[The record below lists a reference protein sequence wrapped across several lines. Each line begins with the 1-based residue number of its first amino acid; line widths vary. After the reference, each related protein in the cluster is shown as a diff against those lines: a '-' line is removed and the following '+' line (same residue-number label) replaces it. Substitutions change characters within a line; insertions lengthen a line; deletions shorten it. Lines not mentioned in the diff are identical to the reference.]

1 MWEFVEAHWRD
12 GIEILILSALA
23 YHGYLFLRA
32 TRGARILTGLLV
44 LLLSLTI
51 ISDFLKLE
59 VITWLLQRLSVFL
72 AIGLV
77 VIFQPELRRM
87 LAELGSQRLF
97 SFNKTDEASLDSLI
111 EAMVELSHKRIGA
124 LIAIKRGIDMRQF
137 AETGVELD
145 ALISSELL
153 NTIFHPKTPLHDG
166 GIIVEQGRI
175 VAAGCVFPVSQREV
189 RNRAVGLRHRAA
201 MGVTE
206 ETDAIALIVSE
217 ETGAL
222 SLCFRG
228 KLDHDLE
235 PEALKQYVN
244 DILTF
249 GNPQDEQHRHD
260 PARDMGAGV

>member
-1 MWEFVEAHWRD
+1 
-12 GIEILILSALA
+12 
-23 YHGYLFLRA
+23 
-32 TRGARILTGLLV
+32 
-44 LLLSLTI
+44 
-51 ISDFLKLE
+51 
-59 VITWLLQRLSVFL
+59 
-72 AIGLV
+72 
-77 VIFQPELRRM
+77 
-87 LAELGSQRLF
+87 
-97 SFNKTDEASLDSLI
+97 
-111 EAMVELSHKRIGA
+111 
-124 LIAIKRGIDMRQF
+124 
-137 AETGVELD
+137 
-145 ALISSELL
+145 
-153 NTIFHPKTPLHDG
+153 
-166 GIIVEQGRI
+166 
-175 VAAGCVFPVSQREV
+175 V

-235 PEALKQYVN
+235 PEVLKQYVN

>member
-1 MWEFVEAHWRD
+1 MWDFVQQHWRD

-23 YHGYLFLRA
+23 YHGYLFLKA
-32 TRGARILTGLLV
+32 TRGAYILIWLLV
-44 LLLSLTI
+44 LLLSLTF
-51 ISDFLKLE
+51 ISDFLQLK

-72 AIGLV
+72 AVGLV

-97 SFNKTDEASLDSLI
+97 FFNKTDEASLDSLI
-111 EAMVELSHKRIGA
+111 ESMVELSHKRVGA
-124 LIAIKRGIDMRQF
+124 LIAIKRGIDMKQF
-137 AETGVELD
+137 VETGVEMD
-145 ALISSELL
+145 ALISPELL

-166 GIIVEQGRI
+166 GVILDQDRI
-175 VAAGCVFPVSQREV
+175 LAAGCVFPVSQREV

-201 MGVTE
+201 MGITE

-228 KLDHDLE
+228 KLEHDLE
-235 PEALKQYVN
+235 PEELKQRVN
-244 DILTF
+244 DILINGSTQ
-249 GNPQDEQHRHD
+249 NADE
-260 PARDMGAGV
+260 RDDQTRELGKGI

>member
-97 SFNKTDEASLDSLI
+97 NFNKTDEASLDLLI
-111 EAMVELSHKRIGA
+111 ESMVELSHKRIGA

-137 AETGVELD
+137 VETGVAID
-145 ALISSELL
+145 AVISSELL

-166 GIIVEQGRI
+166 GVIVEQGRI

-201 MGVTE
+201 MGITE

-235 PEALKQYVN
+235 PEVLKRHVN
-244 DILTF
+244 EILTF
-249 GNPQDEQHRHD
+249 GDPQKDDED
-260 PARDMGAGV
+260 EDGAPDVAA